1 MDAKTLQQRLDI
13 ARSFSHQIGH
23 ITFRGRLLP
32 ESRVAGIYA
41 RHPGSGGAV
50 DAARELLGEAI
61 LGIKGATTEDL
72 GLEGA
77 AEPID
82 DSRETAVMVLEA
94 RLDICIELAGVIA
107 KLSTA
112 RSKAIEDDAKN

>member
-1 MDAKTLQQRLDI
+1 MDAKTLQQRLDA
-13 ARSFSHQIGH
+13 ARSFSHTIGQ

-50 DAARELLGEAI
+50 DAGRELLGEAI
-61 LGIKGATTEDL
+61 LGVKGATTADL
-72 GLEGA
+72 DLPGEP
-77 AEPID
+77 EPID
-82 DSRETAVMVLEA
+82 DTRDTAVMVLEA

-107 KLSTA
+107 ELSTA
-112 RSKAIEDDAKN
+112 RSRAIEDDAKN